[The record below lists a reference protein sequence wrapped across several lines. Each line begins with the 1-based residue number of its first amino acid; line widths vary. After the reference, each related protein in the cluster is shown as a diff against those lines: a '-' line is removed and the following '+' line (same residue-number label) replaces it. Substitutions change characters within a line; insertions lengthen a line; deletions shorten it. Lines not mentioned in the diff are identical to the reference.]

1 MSILPQRFV
10 WDERTLS
17 YKRMPLQL
25 KHLFKNLL
33 GYVAEGTV
41 LGLGAFGVSYPRW
54 ERYFIHRAEERIR
67 KMENRLHQQKEKTQ
81 AMVGRARALY
91 DRAQRLYRPLLG
103 LAPVQPEDRQGGM
116 GGAPVTIEEQWAYQA
131 ELVYREYN
139 LLMARLKE
147 RSARLRYLPCIS
159 PVQGV
164 VVSGYGF
171 RNDPFFGS
179 WRMHTGVDIAA
190 PYGAP
195 VRAAAD
201 GKVIFAG
208 WDTGGYGLQV
218 EIDHGD
224 GLVTKYAHLSR
235 LQARVADS
243 VRRGQVIGFVGST
256 GYSIGPHLHYE
267 VIERGVKVNPQK
279 YLLLP

>member
-1 MSILPQRFV
+1 MAILLRRFV

-17 YKRMPLQL
+17 YKRMPLHL
-25 KHLFKNLL
+25 KHLLKSAV
-33 GYVAEGTV
+33 GYIAEGAV
-41 LGLGAFGVSYPRW
+41 LGLGVFGISYPHW
-54 ERYFIHRAEERIR
+54 ERYFIERVEEQV
-67 KMENRLHQQKEKTQ
+67 KEMESRLHQQKEKMQ
-81 AMVGRARALY
+81 AMVDRARALY
-91 DRAQRLYRPLLG
+91 DRAQKLYRPLLG
-103 LAPVQPEDRQGGM
+103 LAPVNPEDKQGGM
-116 GGAPVTIEEQWAYQA
+116 GGAPVTVEEQWAYQA
-131 ELVYREYN
+131 ELVYKEYA
-139 LLMARLKE
+139 LLMNRLKE
-147 RSARLRYLPCIS
+147 RSTRLRFLPCIS

-171 RNDPFFGS
+171 RNDPFFGT

-218 EIDHGD
+218 EIDHGE

-235 LQARVADS
+235 VQTRVADS

-256 GYSIGPHLHYE
+256 GYSVGPHLHYE

>member
-1 MSILPQRFV
+1 
-10 WDERTLS
+10 
-17 YKRMPLQL
+17 MPLRVRSL
-25 KHLFKNLL
+25 LKNLL
-33 GYVAEGTV
+33 GYVAEGAIV
-41 LGLGAFGVSYPRW
+41 GMGALGVSYPRW
-54 ERYFIHRAEERIR
+54 ERYFAQRAEERIR
-67 KMENRLHQQKEKTQ
+67 SMEQQLHQKMEDTQ
-81 AMVGRARALY
+81 SIVDRACALY
-91 DRAQRLYRPLLG
+91 DRSQNLYRPLLG
-103 LAPVQPEDRQGGM
+103 LASVKPEDRYGAM
-116 GGAPVTIEEQWAYQA
+116 GGAPITIEEQWSYQTN
-131 ELVYREYN
+131 LVFQEYN
-139 LLMARLKE
+139 LLVARLKE

-164 VVSGYGF
+164 TVSGYGY
-171 RNDPFFGS
+171 RDDPFFHT

-201 GKVIFAG
+201 GKVVFAG

-218 EIDHGD
+218 EVDHGD

-235 LQARVADS
+235 LQTRLADS

-256 GYSIGPHLHYE
+256 GYSVGPHLHYE